1 MSDTQKLQ
9 QAADGGCPP
18 ATCSL
23 CDGSGT
29 RIIGERNGENFWNR
43 CVPCECRSNRLIA
56 VKANDWEYLNKCARV
71 VEWMGSHGV
80 CWRDA
85 TNANSSW
92 RIGDETEWLYGDG
105 HKVIQEAEE
114 HMEFF
119 KANIQ
124 AIHETK

>member
-1 MSDTQKLQ
+1 VRGRLTIYHYDNQTNASGGEKL
-9 QAADGGCPP
+9 
-18 ATCSL
+18 
-23 CDGSGT
+23 
-29 RIIGERNGENFWNR
+29 R
-43 CVPCECRSNRLIA
+43 PCECRSNPIIP
-56 VKANDWEYLNKCARV
+56 VKANDWAYLNKCARV

-105 HKVIQEAEE
+105 HKVIKEVEE

-119 KANIQ
+119 RANDERTC
-124 AIHETK
+124 ADD